1 MSELRI
7 GQRDQ
12 RPLGVVRPLAW
23 CFLALALLA
32 QITLSALTPRQRP
45 QAADLAAPPSVRTIA
60 AASLGDPIAAA
71 KVMNLVLQAHDNQPG
86 ISIPFSRLDY
96 VQLQRWLTRI
106 LELDPTGPYP
116 LMAASRLYGEVPD
129 RQRQRLMLDFV
140 HEKFHADPNRRWPYL
155 AHAAHV
161 ARHGLK
167 DLNLARTYAAS
178 LSREATGPAVPA
190 WVKQMEIL
198 LMADMNETEAARV
211 LLGALLESGQV
222 TDPAEARFL
231 ASRMAEMSTT
241 PAREGDRKK

>member
-1 MSELRI
+1 MVH
-7 GQRDQ
+7 
-12 RPLGVVRPLAW
+12 PVAW
-23 CFLALALLA
+23 CLLALALLA
-32 QITLSALTPRQRP
+32 QVTLSVLTPRQRP
-45 QAADLAAPPSVRTIA
+45 QAADLAVPPSAHAIT

-71 KVMNLVLQAHDNQPG
+71 KVMNLMLQAHDNQPG

-96 VQLQRWLTRI
+96 LQLQRWLARI
-106 LELDPTGPYP
+106 LELDPAGPYP

-140 HEKFHADPNRRWPYL
+140 HEKFHADPNRRWPAL

-167 DLNLARTYAAS
+167 DLALARTYAAS
-178 LSREATGPAVPA
+178 LRREATGPAVPP

-198 LMADMNETEAARV
+198 LLADMNETEAARV

-231 ASRMAEMSTT
+231 TSRMTEMNAGLTHKAD
-241 PAREGDRKK
+241 PKK

>member
-1 MSELRI
+1 VSELRI

-12 RPLGVVRPLAW
+12 RPLGVVRPAAW
-23 CFLALALLA
+23 WLLALALLA
-32 QITLSALTPRQRP
+32 QVTLSSLTPRQRP
-45 QAADLAAPPSVRTIA
+45 QAADLAAPPGASAITAV
-60 AASLGDPIAAA
+60 SLGDPLAAA

-86 ISIPFSRLDY
+86 ISIPFARLDY
-96 VQLQRWLTRI
+96 QRLQRWLDRI
-106 LELDPTGPYP
+106 LELDPTGTYP

-140 HEKFHADPNRRWPYL
+140 HEKFHADPNRRWAAL

-167 DLNLARTYAAS
+167 DLPLARTYAAS
-178 LSREATGPAVPA
+178 LRREATGPAVPA

-198 LMADMNETEAARV
+198 LLADMNETEAARV

-231 ASRMAEMSTT
+231 ASRMAEMRTT
-241 PAREGDRKK
+241 HSHGASRQK

>member
-1 MSELRI
+1 M
-7 GQRDQ
+7 
-12 RPLGVVRPLAW
+12 VRPAAW
-23 CFLALALLA
+23 GLLALALLA
-32 QITLSALTPRQRP
+32 QVTFSSLTPRQRP
-45 QAADLAAPPSVRTIA
+45 QAADLAAPPSTRVIT
-60 AASLGDPIAAA
+60 AASLGDPLAAA

-86 ISIPFSRLDY
+86 ISVPFVRLDY
-96 VQLQRWLTRI
+96 LQLQRWLNRI

-140 HEKFHADPNRRWPYL
+140 HEKFHEDPNRRWPAL

-167 DLNLARTYAAS
+167 DLSLARTYAAS
-178 LSREATGPAVPA
+178 LRREATGPAVPA

-198 LMADMNETEAARV
+198 LLADMNETEAARV

-231 ASRMAEMSTT
+231 TSRMSEMSSA
-241 PAREGDRKK
+241 PGHEADLKK